1 MTKDEAKALVE
12 AHYPS
17 WNVVKVIVNKDGGSF
32 TVDVERI
39 EDDKKRKLLVRNGQT
54 NWITL

>member
-17 WNVVKVIVNKDGGSF
+17 WTVIKVVANKDGGSF
-32 TVDVERI
+32 TIEVENP
-39 EDDKKRKLLVRNGQT
+39 EKKRTLLVRNGQA
-54 NWITL
+54 NWISL

>member
-17 WNVVKVIVNKDGGSF
+17 WNILKLVTNKDGSSY
-32 TVDVERI
+32 TAELQRL
-39 EDDKKRKLLVRNGQT
+39 EDEKKRTLLIRNGQ
-54 NWITL
+54 ISLVSV